1 MAKKNL
7 QKRLEKLTILLVTHS
22 RTTGFSQMLRNWLKG
37 KVQTLVFIDHPLYPT
52 KELNSSLV
60 VYKNGILK
68 QSCQSRYLLSSGILL
83 YAKDLLTTLGYVFKS
98 KERFDIAIG
107 VDNSNTLALLLLKK
121 LKRIKK
127 VVYHTVDYTPHRF
140 PNRILNSIYH
150 FIDRWCCYRAD
161 MLWNSSGRMNQGRIK
176 NNAKKDKI
184 ALTIITPDGSN
195 FDPKKR
201 LPLAKINRK
210 MIVFLGHLRPGMGLE
225 MLLES
230 FVRIRKKVP
239 EAKLT
244 IIGDGPLMKKLKKIT
259 QSNQLLVSV
268 IFTGF
273 IKSHE
278 RVDNIL
284 RKGAIGVALFEPIED
299 SIEYYSDVG
308 KPKVYLAAGLPV
320 VITKVPEIAWEI
332 DQGEA
337 GIAVNYH
344 QSDFT
349 KAVITLLEN
358 DSLYKKYRQNAIEL
372 SKKYLWDNIFTDA
385 FSKTLALFINPKLKS
400 AALRKII

>member
-7 QKRLEKLTILLVTHS
+7 QKKLEKLTIVLATHS
-22 RTTGFSQMLRNWLKG
+22 RATGFSQMLRNWLKDR
-37 KVQTLVFIDHPLYPT
+37 VQTFVYIDHPLYPHQ
-52 KELNSSLV
+52 KENSLLAI
-60 VYKNGILK
+60 YKNGVWQQK
-68 QSCQSRYLLSSGILL
+68 YQSRFLIKPGPLL
-83 YAKDLLTTLGYVFKS
+83 YLKDAMMTIYYVFKS
-98 KERFDIAIG
+98 KEKFDLAIG
-107 VDNSNTLALLLLKK
+107 VDNLNTLALLLLKK

-140 PNRILNSIYH
+140 SNRILNSIYH
-150 FIDRWCCYRAD
+150 LIDRWCCYQAD
-161 MLWNSSGRMNQGRIK
+161 ILWNSSGRMNQGRIK
-176 NNAKKDKI
+176 NGAKKDKI

-225 MLLES
+225 MLVES
-230 FVRIRKKVP
+230 FVKVRQKVP

-244 IIGDGPLMKKLKKIT
+244 IIGDGPLMKKLKNISQQKKLST
-259 QSNQLLVSV
+259 SV

-273 IKSHE
+273 IKSHKK
-278 RVDNIL
+278 VDNIL

-308 KPKVYLAAGLPV
+308 KPKVYLSAGMPV
-320 VITKVPEIAWEI
+320 VITKVPEIALEI
-332 DQGEA
+332 DKKKA

-344 QSDFT
+344 QSDFV
-349 KAVITLLEN
+349 KAVVTLLEN
-358 DSLYKKYRQNAIEL
+358 DSLYREYRKNAIKL

-385 FSKTLALFINPKLKS
+385 FSKTLELTGLGKVI
-400 AALRKII
+400 

>member
-1 MAKKNL
+1 MDKLK
-7 QKRLEKLTILLVTHS
+7 KLTILLVTHS
-22 RTTGFSQMLRNWLKG
+22 RTTGFSQMLRNWLKSN
-37 KVQTLVFIDHPLYPT
+37 VQTLAFIDHPLYPT
-52 KELNSSLV
+52 KKLNSSLV

-68 QSCQSRYLLSSGILL
+68 ESCQSQYLLSSGILL
-83 YAKDLLTTLGYVFKS
+83 YAKDLLTTLVYVLKS

-127 VVYHTVDYTPHRF
+127 VIYHTVDYTPHRF
-140 PNRILNSIYH
+140 PNRTLNSIYH
-150 FIDRWCCYRAD
+150 LIDRWCCYQAD
-161 MLWNSSGRMNQGRIK
+161 ILWNSSGRMNQGRIK

-195 FDPKKR
+195 FNPKKR

-230 FVRIRKKVP
+230 FMKVRQKVP

-259 QSNQLLVSV
+259 QSNKLSTSV

-278 RVDNIL
+278 KVDNIL
-284 RKGAIGVALFEPIED
+284 RKAAVGLAPFEPIKE

-308 KPKVYLAAGLPV
+308 KPKAYLAAGLPV
-320 VITKVPEIAWEI
+320 VITKVPEIALEI
-332 DQGEA
+332 DQRQA
-337 GIAVNYH
+337 GIAVNYQ
-344 QSDFT
+344 QSDFA
-349 KAVITLLEN
+349 KAVVTLLEN

-372 SKKYLWDNIFTDA
+372 SKKYLWDNIFTEA
-385 FSKTLALFINPKLKS
+385 FSKTLELTAF
-400 AALRKII
+400 RKVI